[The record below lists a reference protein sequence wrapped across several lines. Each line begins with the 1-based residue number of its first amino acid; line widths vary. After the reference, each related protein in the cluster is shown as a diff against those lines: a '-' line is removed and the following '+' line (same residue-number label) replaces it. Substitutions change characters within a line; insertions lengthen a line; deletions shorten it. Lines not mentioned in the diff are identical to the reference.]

1 MNILAMKK
9 MVFVILLKWK
19 EVINI
24 FSYQMIGLAD
34 QNNRTYISKY
44 GTYSKKNGFALSE
57 LSISMTKEELLDNLF
72 HEDCW
77 SLKKEEKPK
86 PKKMTKEEI
95 EKALGYKIEIDN
107 GNDEAK
113 SSKDTKSI
121 SKNAQKTQKNVF
133 ADDIFDFLFW

>member
-1 MNILAMKK
+1 MKK

-19 EVINI
+19 EVIKI

-107 GNDEAK
+107 GNDETK
-113 SSKDTKSI
+113 SSKDTESIGKSAQEI
-121 SKNAQKTQKNVF
+121 NKNTFPN
-133 ADDIFDFLFW
+133 DIFNFLFW

>member
-1 MNILAMKK
+1 MKK

-121 SKNAQKTQKNVF
+121 SKIAQKNNKNTF
-133 ADDIFDFLFW
+133 SDNIFDFLFW

>member
-1 MNILAMKK
+1 MKK

-107 GNDEAK
+107 SNDETK
-113 SSKDTKSI
+113 SSKDTESIGKSAQQI
-121 SKNAQKTQKNVF
+121 NKNTFPN
-133 ADDIFDFLFW
+133 DIFNFLFW

>member
-1 MNILAMKK
+1 MKK

-77 SLKKEEKPK
+77 PLKKEEKPK

-107 GNDEAK
+107 GNDETK
-113 SSKDTKSI
+113 SSKYTESI
-121 SKNAQKTQKNVF
+121 SKSAQKNNKNTF
-133 ADDIFDFLFW
+133 SDNIFDFLFW

>member
-1 MNILAMKK
+1 

-44 GTYSKKNGFALSE
+44 GTYSKKNGFTLSE

-121 SKNAQKTQKNVF
+121 SKIAQKNNKNTF
-133 ADDIFDFLFW
+133 SDDIFDFLFW

>member
-95 EKALGYKIEIDN
+95 EKALGYEIEIN
-107 GNDEAK
+107 EPKKDEK
-113 SSKDTKSI
+113 SKDNQSI

>member
-1 MNILAMKK
+1 

-121 SKNAQKTQKNVF
+121 SKIAQKNNKNTF
-133 ADDIFDFLFW
+133 SDNIFDFLFW